1 MQQITAVF
9 QLVHDCINEI
19 IQHVFEKRKRFLMS
33 SIGISMNYFEDFM
46 FSCKIAVVVL
56 QCRSVLFLVFLA
68 FISKTKSISKGNFLE
83 LQRKTKFIVFHAC
96 FNGIRVQKRTFFIL
110 GQTLHF
116 WGY

>member
-9 QLVHDCINEI
+9 QLVLDCINEI

-56 QCRSVLFLVFLA
+56 QCRYVLFLVFL
-68 FISKTKSISKGNFLE
+68 
-83 LQRKTKFIVFHAC
+83 VF
-96 FNGIRVQKRTFFIL
+96 
-110 GQTLHF
+110 
-116 WGY
+116 Y